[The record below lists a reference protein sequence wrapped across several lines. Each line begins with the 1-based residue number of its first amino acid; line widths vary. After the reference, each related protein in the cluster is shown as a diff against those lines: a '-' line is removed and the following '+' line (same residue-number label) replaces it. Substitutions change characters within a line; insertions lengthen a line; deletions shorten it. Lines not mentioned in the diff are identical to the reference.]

1 MATKKPAVES
11 AAPAADKKKALE
23 TAMAQIERNYG
34 KGSIM
39 RLGENLGVMVESIP
53 TGSLSLD
60 LALGIGGLPKGRII
74 EVYGPESSGKTTLA
88 LAFSKVLGL
97 RFKRIQFT
105 TDTLPSDIT
114 GFTVFNQQTGE
125 FEYREGAANCQ
136 LLLADEIN
144 RTSPKTQ
151 SALLEV
157 MEERSVT
164 VDSQT
169 HQLDAPFLCIATQNP
184 AGAAGTQPLPDSQLD
199 RFMVRLP
206 IGYPSRE
213 DQIHIV
219 QAQRLQNPLD
229 DLSPVTD
236 ATSLIEV
243 QQYLGTVHAS
253 DSVLGYAVDLCQA
266 TRELPLV
273 ELGVSPRGVG
283 ALVRMSRA
291 HALLEQRDYVV
302 PEDVQAVFSDV
313 CAHRLVLRPQA
324 RVEGVTS
331 QDLLTEV
338 LRQVPPPAAPR
349 WPHA

>member
-1 MATKKPAVES
+1 M
-11 AAPAADKKKALE
+11 
-23 TAMAQIERNYG
+23 
-34 KGSIM
+34 
-39 RLGENLGVMVESIP
+39 
-53 TGSLSLD
+53 
-60 LALGIGGLPKGRII
+60 II
-74 EVYGPESSGKTTLA
+74 EQSEHIICEVGKAFMGKDDIVRKVLMTIYAGGHILLEDCPGVGKTTLA

-105 TDTLPSDIT
+105 TDTLPSDII

-157 MEERSVT
+157 MEEHSVT
-164 VDSQT
+164 VDGQT

-184 AGAAGTQPLPDSQLD
+184 VGAAGTQPLPDSQLD
-199 RFMVRLP
+199 RFMVRLS

>member
-1 MATKKPAVES
+1 M
-11 AAPAADKKKALE
+11 
-23 TAMAQIERNYG
+23 
-34 KGSIM
+34 
-39 RLGENLGVMVESIP
+39 
-53 TGSLSLD
+53 
-60 LALGIGGLPKGRII
+60 II
-74 EVYGPESSGKTTLA
+74 EQSEHIICEVGKAFMGKDDIVRKVLMTIYAGGHILLEDCPGVGKTTLA

-164 VDSQT
+164 VDGQT

-219 QAQRLQNPLD
+219 QAQRTQNPLD

-236 ATSLIEV
+236 AASLIEV
-243 QQYLGTVHAS
+243 QQYLGTVHAG
-253 DSVLGYAVDLCQA
+253 DSVLGYMVDLCQA